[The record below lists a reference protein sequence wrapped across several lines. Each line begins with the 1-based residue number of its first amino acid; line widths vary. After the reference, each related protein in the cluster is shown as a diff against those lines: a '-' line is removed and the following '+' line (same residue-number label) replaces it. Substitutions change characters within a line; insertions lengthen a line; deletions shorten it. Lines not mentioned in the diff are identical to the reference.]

1 MIESYK
7 KEKRKRTFK
16 IKQILTIRYSLKMNN
31 VELFVKFKNGRN
43 RGNIS
48 EIRAKRASHQFFR
61 KRREGGEPEDTG
73 ERERE
78 RRGGRSHESIINGK
92 RN

>member
-1 MIESYK
+1 MFERSTRITESDRK
-7 KEKRKRTFK
+7 LQKKRTFK

-48 EIRAKRASHQFFR
+48 EIRAKRASHQFIR
-61 KRREGGEPEDTG
+61 KRREGGRAG
-73 ERERE
+73 GYWRER
-78 RRGGRSHESIINGK
+78 
-92 RN
+92 